1 MMMWKRMCLV
11 MGLLATFACSKTYK
25 SSIPSYEV
33 YLELDLT
40 YQDKA
45 LKAMQAYKIY
55 DQSNIDQAIERT
67 GFGGVL
73 VYHGLSSDGTD
84 AYYAFDAACPHEAS
98 RNIRVEVDEDG
109 LYAVCPE
116 CNSRFELINGF
127 GNPVS
132 GPAEYNLKPYQVFV
146 EGNKIYVRN

>member
-1 MMMWKRMCLV
+1 MTRWKRMCLV
-11 MGLLATFACSKTYK
+11 MGLLATFACSKTYN

-45 LKAMQAYKIY
+45 LKAIQAYKIY
-55 DQSNIDQAIERT
+55 DQSNIDQAVERT

-73 VYHGLSSDGTD
+73 VYHGVSSDGRD

-98 RNIRVEVDEDG
+98 RSVRVEVDEDG
-109 LYAVCPE
+109 IYAVCPM
-116 CNSRFELINGF
+116 CNSKFELLNGF

-132 GPAEYNLKPYQVFV
+132 GPAEYNLKPYQVIM

>member
-1 MMMWKRMCLV
+1 MRMWKRMCLV
-11 MGLLATFACSKTYK
+11 MGVLATFACSKTYE

-45 LKAMQAYKIY
+45 LKAIQAYKIY
-55 DQSNIDQAIERT
+55 DRSNIDQEGERT

-73 VYHGLSSDGTD
+73 VYHGLGSDGGD

-98 RNIRVEVDEDG
+98 RNTRVEVDEDG
-109 LYAVCPE
+109 LYAVCPA

-132 GPAEYNLKPYQVFV
+132 GPAEYNLKAYQVFH